1 MYKDKKIAVIGVNEN
16 PEKYGYKIFK
26 GLLVEGYGV
35 WAVGVR
41 GGNVAGQNIYKSL
54 AELPVKPDIVIT
66 VVPPVGTDKIVGD
79 CINLGIKEIWMQPG
93 SQSPEGI
100 KKAKAA
106 GIKTTE
112 RRCFMIECGLW

>member
-26 GLLVEGYGV
+26 DLLADGYDV
-35 WAVGVR
+35 RAVGVR

-54 AELPVKPDIVIT
+54 AELPVKPDTVIT
-66 VVPPVGTDKIVGD
+66 VVPPAGTDKTVDD

-93 SQSPEGI
+93 SRSSEAI

-106 GIKTTE
+106 GIKVTE